1 MLYFEEIHAACLPEK
16 KVTRAVIESTVEE
29 DASFLDLCETVE
41 TNQNFSK
48 IKRENHSVF
57 YFINFTSFYTLI
69 NFVGRVTLNFLI

>member
-41 TNQNFSK
+41 TN
-48 IKRENHSVF
+48 
-57 YFINFTSFYTLI
+57 
-69 NFVGRVTLNFLI
+69 